1 MKNLDC
7 EIYLNNFIQFFRNN
21 PDDLTNLIG
30 KADTDD
36 FFEEV
41 KKQVYKNLQKGEEL
55 ELTQKQLVNIVVK
68 LNKVDGR
75 NVEKIV
81 ETFIE
86 TPYGLIGL
94 N

>member
-41 KKQVYKNLQKGEEL
+41 KKQVYENLQKGEEL